1 MREQPIEINGSLYTL
16 KIHFENRRYS
26 RASVSKNSINIRIP
40 DFMPEQWK
48 KAEAEKLKKWAFN
61 KISENPHRFGN
72 EKGRKYQ
79 SGDEIHIFGMPYILD
94 IKEEKRK
101 KCFAGIYGSVIKIRL
116 PKGAE
121 KQIARVMSRLI
132 SKAMLPN
139 IEGRVRQLNEIHFK
153 SPIKSLK
160 LKNNKSTW
168 GSCSPKGE
176 ITLATKLLL
185 APKDIIDYVIIHELA
200 HMKERNHSRR
210 FWQTV
215 EETLPDYKER
225 RKWLR
230 KSSSMCR
237 F

>member
-1 MREQPIEINGSLYTL
+1 MREHPIEINGSLYML

-26 RASVSKNSINIRIP
+26 RASVSKTSINIRIP

-61 KISENPHRFGN
+61 KISENPRRFGN

-79 SGDEIHIFGMPYILD
+79 SGDEIRIFGMPYSLD

-116 PKGAE
+116 PEGAE
-121 KQIARVMSRLI
+121 KQNGMVMSRLI
-132 SKAMLPN
+132 SKAMLPR
-139 IEGRVRQLNEIHFK
+139 IEDRVRQLNGIHFK
-153 SPIKSLK
+153 IPIKSFR
-160 LKNNKSTW
+160 LKNNKSIW
-168 GSCSPKGE
+168 GSCSPRGE
-176 ITLATKLLL
+176 ITFATKLLL
-185 APKDIIDYVIIHELA
+185 APKGIIDYVIIHELA
-200 HMKERNHSRR
+200 HMKERNHSKR
-210 FWQTV
+210 FWSLVGTA
-215 EETLPDYKER
+215 LPDYKER